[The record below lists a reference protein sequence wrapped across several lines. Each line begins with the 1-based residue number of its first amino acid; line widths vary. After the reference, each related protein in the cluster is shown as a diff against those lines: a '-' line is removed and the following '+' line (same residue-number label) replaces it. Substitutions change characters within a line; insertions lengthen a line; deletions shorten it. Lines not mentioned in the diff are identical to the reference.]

1 MYLNIL
7 KKDLKSKKTMNMI
20 LLVFIILATMFVA
33 SGLNNVFTVMNGTDY
48 YLDKAEIGDFV
59 VITMGNES
67 TGYAD
72 GILDKADCVN
82 GYKIE
87 TCIFG
92 SQDSVSHLDGAEVE
106 TKNTAL
112 FQSISDAKLKFF
124 DTANKSVSAVNQGE
138 VLIAGKFI
146 ENNGFKVG
154 DYIRIKLGDVE
165 KELKI
170 AGKVKDAFLICTPKV
185 RHIWRCIF
193 LWAKQEEKTK
203 RTRQN
208 SKSML

>member
-1 MYLNIL
+1 
-7 KKDLKSKKTMNMI
+7 MI

-106 TKNTAL
+106 PKTLRCFNQYL
-112 FQSISDAKLKFF
+112 MQSS
-124 DTANKSVSAVNQGE
+124 NS
-138 VLIAGKFI
+138 LI
-146 ENNGFKVG
+146 
-154 DYIRIKLGDVE
+154 R
-165 KELKI
+165 
-170 AGKVKDAFLICTPKV
+170 
-185 RHIWRCIF
+185 
-193 LWAKQEEKTK
+193 
-203 RTRQN
+203 RT
-208 SKSML
+208 SPFPL